1 MKKLDFLYVFQTNIS
16 GCSKRY
22 AASNFVMCIVVASD
36 PVTCSTNGTG
46 SQLTIVSTMKLI
58 HSKQC

>member
-1 MKKLDFLYVFQTNIS
+1 MKKLDFLYVLQTNFS

-22 AASNFVMCIVVASD
+22 AATNFVMCIVVASD
-36 PVTCSTNGTG
+36 PVTCLTNGTG
-46 SQLTIVSTMKLI
+46 SLLTIVNTVKFI